1 MATNNPTNRYF
12 TGDGATTQFT
22 FTFPYLSPAHV
33 KATVDGEPVEVTLI
47 SPSVAEITPAPAN
60 QTTVRVYRETPET
73 PIVNWAD
80 GAVILGRHLNA
91 AQTQALYIAQEA
103 MGVSANLSE
112 EAKQYALDGVQ
123 DAVNLAVD
131 SAAGLLEEAIAD
143 ELLAAQQAKTD
154 AEGGD
159 RELISENI
167 HLYARHDQPEGDT
180 SFPDFGNPEHGDR
193 ILERIRSV
201 RPKLVVLDN
210 LSTLATVDDDNAAD
224 AWDDFLK
231 LLQKIR
237 ALGAAVLVVHHANK
251 GGEQYRGSSKIPV
264 MFDAIVRLQPDTSAH
279 DVDGAAFLLDFTKTR
294 MLTEDAGKTFNVA
307 FADGEWRWDTFVDG
321 PTRLLVKRFLDG
333 EFVTQEEAAKAFDIS
348 TGEVSKRLTS
358 AYAAGIT
365 TRDAITKA
373 KAVAKQEREAMEEVR
388 SNDF

>member
-1 MATNNPTNRYF
+1 MTVALTTTN
-12 TGDGATTQFT
+12 
-22 FTFPYLSPAHV
+22 H
-33 KATVDGEPVEVTLI
+33 
-47 SPSVAEITPAPAN
+47 
-60 QTTVRVYRETPET
+60 QTT
-73 PIVNWAD
+73 N
-80 GAVILGRHLNA
+80 GAGRTTSRPPQPRQPKGPRIRTLGDLLNDPTIKPRQQLCGPWLLERGFA
-91 AQTQALYIAQEA
+91 MVFAPTGVGKSWFA
-103 MGVSANLSE
+103 MGVAASVASGGTFGHW
-112 EAKQYALDGVQ
+112 EAPEPRHVLYIDGEM
-123 DAVNLAVD
+123 DAAD
-131 SAAGLLEEAIAD
+131 IKTRFQAIINA
-143 ELLAAQQAKTD
+143 

-159 RELISENI
+159 RELIAKNI
-167 HLYARHDQPEGDT
+167 YLYARHDQPEGDT
-180 SFPDFGNPEHGDR
+180 SFPDFGNEAHTEI